1 MLIMRQT
8 RRGFNLPDHVSAN
21 KEGEDKKIFI
31 SVSNAEI
38 QEFLYLD
45 YLIVLAYVKINSYD
59 FFKIL
64 PPIASKGST
73 VALPFHKRLA
83 IKTIDHSAQ
92 TKPGL
97 AELRCRPSWLSLS
110 DATQSTNLAW
120 PRCYVGLAGFGQS
133 TRQNVS

>member
-1 MLIMRQT
+1 M
-8 RRGFNLPDHVSAN
+8 
-21 KEGEDKKIFI
+21 I
-31 SVSNAEI
+31 SLK
-38 QEFLYLD
+38 FYL
-45 YLIVLAYVKINSYD
+45 L
-59 FFKIL
+59 
-64 PPIASKGST
+64 ASKGST

-133 TRQNVS
+133 TRQSGLMCGLLIDV